1 MHVQRIIEI
10 DAPIAVVWRKISNLT
25 DIKNWSQTINQAHY
39 HTDVERG
46 LGAGRTC
53 DVKGFGTIVENVPEW
68 NENESFKLSMEGLPA
83 LVEDARGGW
92 RLEKLGANRTRATMT
107 IDMRSSIFILIPC
120 RHQIIAN

>member
-25 DIKNWSQTINQAHY
+25 DIQNWSQTINQAHY

-53 DVKGFGTIVENVPEW
+53 DVKGFGTIVKNVLEW
-68 NENESFKLSMEGLPA
+68 NENESFKLSMEGAARSGQRRPWWMA
-83 LVEDARGGW
+83 AREARGQ
-92 RLEKLGANRTRATMT
+92 TVRA
-107 IDMRSSIFILIPC
+107 PP
-120 RHQIIAN
+120 